1 MAAGTKPLRSDAARN
16 RDKLLVAATQLFA
29 ERGLDVP
36 LEHVARRAGVSIGTL
51 YNHFPTREALLGAV
65 MPQRLAVLEQIT
77 ATALA
82 DPDPWAGFVGFL
94 EGLFALQSEDLGLN
108 EALTQG
114 FSLASD
120 VSQACHQ
127 GFVDAQR
134 IIERAKAAG
143 RLRADFGSQ
152 DLITLIWAM
161 SQVIRESMGTAPGAW
176 RRCLA
181 FFLDGLR
188 AEAAH
193 PLPGEA
199 AHPPTGEAAHPV
211 PVEAA
216 QPVPGEPA
224 RRLPDGA
231 AHPVPG
237 EAAAR

>member
-65 MPQRLAVLEQIT
+65 MPQRLAALERIT
-77 ATALA
+77 AQALA
-82 DPDPWAGFVGFL
+82 DPDPWDGFAGFL
-94 EGLFALQSEDLGLN
+94 DGLFALQAEDHGLN
-108 EALTQG
+108 DALTQG
-114 FSLASD
+114 FTLATD

-127 GFVDAQR
+127 GFLDAER
-134 IIERAKAAG
+134 IIERAKAGG

-152 DLITLIWAM
+152 DLVTLIWAM
-161 SQVIRESMGTAPGAW
+161 SQVIRESMGTAPDAW

-193 PLPGEA
+193 PLPAE
-199 AHPPTGEAAHPV
+199 TT
-211 PVEAA
+211 
-216 QPVPGEPA
+216 
-224 RRLPDGA
+224 R
-231 AHPVPG
+231 PVPG
-237 EAAAR
+237 EATQPVPAQPPA

>member
-51 YNHFPTREALLGAV
+51 YNHFPTREALFGAI
-65 MPQRLAVLEQIT
+65 MPQRLAALEQIT

-82 DPDPWAGFVGFL
+82 DPDPWAGFAGFL
-94 EGLFALQSEDLGLN
+94 EGLFALQAEDHGLN
-108 EALTQG
+108 EALAQG

-143 RLRADFGSQ
+143 RLRADFGPQ
-152 DLITLIWAM
+152 DLITVIWAM
-161 SQVIRESMGTAPGAW
+161 SQVIRESMDTAPAAW

-193 PLPGEA
+193 PIPDEATQLAPGEA
-199 AHPPTGEAAHPV
+199 AQPRSGEAAS
-211 PVEAA
+211 
-216 QPVPGEPA
+216 
-224 RRLPDGA
+224 R
-231 AHPVPG
+231 
-237 EAAAR
+237 